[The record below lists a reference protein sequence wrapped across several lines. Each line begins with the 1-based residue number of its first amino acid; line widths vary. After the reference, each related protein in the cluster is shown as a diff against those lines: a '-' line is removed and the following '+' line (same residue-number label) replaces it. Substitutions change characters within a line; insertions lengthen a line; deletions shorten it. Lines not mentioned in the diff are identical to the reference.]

1 MDPIVWSHML
11 PSFSES
17 GQGSNVCCHPVRAK
31 DVLFINVRPG
41 DQLECLSIAV
51 HVASGVLHV
60 CILPLQNAQV
70 NLALQSCQALRMP
83 HQAAISRVDTGD
95 AGRTSRTS
103 GIRI

>member
-1 MDPIVWSHML
+1 ML

-17 GQGSNVCCHPVRAK
+17 GQGSNVCYNPARAK
-31 DVLFINVRPG
+31 DVQFVNERQG
-41 DQLECLSIAV
+41 DQLKCLGVAV

-70 NLALQSCQALRMP
+70 NLALQSCQALRML
-83 HQAAISRVDTGD
+83 HQGAISHVDTNN
-95 AGRTSRTS
+95 AGHQSQIS

>member
-17 GQGSNVCCHPVRAK
+17 GQGSNVCYHPARAK
-31 DVLFINVRPG
+31 DVQLINVRPG
-41 DQLECLSIAV
+41 DQLECLGVAV

-83 HQAAISRVDTGD
+83 HRAAISRVDTDD